1 MVPFRFESLQQ
12 ELNKMSAQN
21 EELQRETD
29 RLQMENT
36 RYKTLQL
43 KAVKDAEKLKDE
55 RDSVLN
61 EYRLIMSER
70 DQVIKEVDKLQTGLE
85 AAEAKLKNTSS
96 ERRVASEEIEALRQV
111 KHTQIQK
118 TTLGVNMKLVCELF
132 HSRTSCIHCINDY
145 LNTAFNL
152 L

>member
-1 MVPFRFESLQQ
+1 MVSSRFESLQQ
-12 ELNKMSAQN
+12 ELNKASAHN
-21 EELQRETD
+21 EELQRESD

-43 KAVKDAEKLKDE
+43 KVVKDAEKLKEE

-85 AAEAKLKNTSS
+85 TAEARLKNTSS
-96 ERRVASEEIEALRQV
+96 DRRVAGEEIEALRQV
-111 KHTQIQK
+111 KHTQ
-118 TTLGVNMKLVCELF
+118 TCLTMVCFYMVL
-132 HSRTSCIHCINDY
+132 
-145 LNTAFNL
+145 
-152 L
+152 

>member
-1 MVPFRFESLQQ
+1 
-12 ELNKMSAQN
+12 MSSHN

-36 RYKTLQL
+36 RYKMLQL
-43 KAVKDAEKLKDE
+43 KVVKDAEKLKEE

-96 ERRVASEEIEALRQV
+96 ERRVAGEEIEALRQV
-111 KHTQIQK
+111 KHTQLLK
-118 TTLGVNMKLVCELF
+118 TTVTVKHVVSLTGVIFCRAEAIIKHALLEL
-132 HSRTSCIHCINDY
+132 
-145 LNTAFNL
+145 
-152 L
+152 